1 MARKIKSAAQ
11 KAHEARNHA
20 LKIEANKVRRARK
33 SENKKAFKA
42 NIAAMKKIG
51 AENKAARIDAHE
63 QRNAEAAYE
72 AAQRRAD
79 RKSAHTAA
87 NDNRKAVAAA

>member
-20 LKIEANKVRRARK
+20 LKIEANKARRARK
-33 SENKKAFKA
+33 SAGKKAFKA
-42 NIAAMKKIG
+42 NIAAMKKLG
-51 AENKAARIDAHE
+51 VENRAARIDAHE

-72 AAQRRAD
+72 AAQRKAD
-79 RKSAHTAA
+79 RMAAHASAMEIKR
-87 NDNRKAVAAA
+87 RKC